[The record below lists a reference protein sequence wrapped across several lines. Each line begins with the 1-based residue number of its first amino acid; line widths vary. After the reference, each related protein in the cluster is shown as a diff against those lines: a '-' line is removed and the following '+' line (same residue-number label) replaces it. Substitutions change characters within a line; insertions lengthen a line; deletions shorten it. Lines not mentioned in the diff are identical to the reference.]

1 VCELP
6 KGYILGIL
14 PIHAIV
20 HAKNGKDIQ
29 ISASYNAVKIIV
41 TIVQTVSSAVT
52 VNRARGDQIQRYG
65 IAAFGLT
72 ILPYAMMSFVNLV
85 GNLAIPIYETIFC
98 SITEN
103 DRR

>member
-20 HAKNGKDIQ
+20 HANGKDIQ